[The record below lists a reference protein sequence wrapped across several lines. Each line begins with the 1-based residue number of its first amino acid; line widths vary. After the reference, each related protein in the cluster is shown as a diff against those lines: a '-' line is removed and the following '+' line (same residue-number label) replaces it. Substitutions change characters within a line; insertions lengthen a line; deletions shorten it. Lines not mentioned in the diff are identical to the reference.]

1 MVLFLLLISF
11 IFYFYVMKKISLIAF
26 LSLNTLVFSQE
37 VKKTVEKNTHDKALL
52 VKPDAELEAKKK
64 AAAEEKAKLPKP
76 YDPKADAEKDIQNL
90 IAKAKEE
97 KKNIM
102 IQAGG
107 NWCIW
112 CLRFNNFVQT
122 TPELKEIVDK
132 NYLYYHLNYSPDNKN
147 EKVFGQ
153 YGNPGDKFG
162 YPVFIVLDSEGKM
175 IHVQRSDVLEEEKG
189 YSIEKT
195 REFFNNWIPKR

>member
-1 MVLFLLLISF
+1 
-11 IFYFYVMKKISLIAF
+11 MKKVLLTAF
-26 LSLNTLVFSQE
+26 LGFSSIAFSQE
-37 VKKTVEKNTHDKALL
+37 LKDKPEAKEADKTLL
-52 VKPDAELEAKKK
+52 VPADHAEMDAKKK
-64 AAAEEKAKLPKP
+64 AAEEKTRLPKP

-90 IAKAKEE
+90 IAKAKKE

-122 TPELKEIVDK
+122 TPELKQIVDD

-147 EKVFGQ
+147 EKVFSK

-162 YPVFIVLDSEGKM
+162 YPVFIVLNKDGKQ
-175 IHVQRSDVLEEEKG
+175 IHIQPSDVLEEGKG
-189 YSIEKT
+189 YSLDKVKD
-195 REFFNNWIPKR
+195 FLQKWKAN